1 MLAADTQQKLTQA
14 IPPPPPSNPG
24 IKKVL
29 VNMDLKLKVTFKE
42 FREQSPIY
50 QGLNDQ
56 SYQSKDLMKRIH
68 TQHPV
73 RTYL

>member
-1 MLAADTQQKLTQA
+1 MPAADTQQKLTQA
-14 IPPPPPSNPG
+14 IPPPPPNPG

-56 SYQSKDLMKRIH
+56 SYQSKDLMKRIR

>member
-1 MLAADTQQKLTQA
+1 MPAADTQQKLTQA
-14 IPPPPPSNPG
+14 IPPPPNPG

-42 FREQSPIY
+42 FREQSPIS

-56 SYQSKDLMKRIH
+56 SYQSKDLMKRIR

-73 RTYL
+73 RTDL